1 MIRIGGKKG
10 ENSCLPQTKQ
20 QTAFV
25 LSNVKMKQVLYELF
39 RNVFRKTFCW
49 QVLPFY
55 AKLIVDYN
63 PTPSE
68 PFNST
73 FYLLVKSE

>member
-39 RNVFRKTFCW
+39 RNVFRKTF
-49 QVLPFY
+49 LLSKPF
-55 AKLIVDYN
+55 ADKFFHF
-63 PTPSE
+63 TQS
-68 PFNST
+68 
-73 FYLLVKSE
+73 